1 MTLPLKVAGIGAG
14 FFSQFHY
21 EAWQRLPDAELLAIC
36 DRDTSKAEAAAQTFG
51 AQRTH
56 DTAEALLA
64 NEAID
69 ILDIAAPPTAHLDLI
84 RLAAGTVPTIVCQKP
99 FCGGLAGAEE
109 ACAIAAAAGTALV
122 VHENFRFQPWFRA
135 CKTEL
140 EIGAL
145 GEVYEVAFRL
155 RPGDGQGPRAYL
167 DRQPYFQQMEHFLLH
182 ETAVHLFDVFRY
194 LLGDVVAVFADL
206 RRLNPAIAGEDAGL
220 VILRFASG
228 SRALFDGNRLADHAA
243 ENRRLT
249 MGEMQIDGAEACL
262 RLDGFGRLF
271 LRAHGSNQED
281 EVAYEWQDRGYGGDC
296 VHSFQAHVLR
306 HLREGTPLE
315 TRAED
320 YLTNLKLVEAAYRSN
335 ESGRWEEVGKATA

>member
-1 MTLPLKVAGIGAG
+1 MTEPLRVAGIGAG

-21 EAWQRLPDAELLAIC
+21 EAWQRLPDAELVAIC
-36 DRDTSKAEAAAQTFG
+36 DSDLSKAEAAAQTFG
-51 AQRTH
+51 APRAY
-56 DTAEALLA
+56 DAAKALLA
-64 NEAID
+64 AEPLD
-69 ILDIAAPPTAHLDLI
+69 ILDIAAPPNAHLDLI

-99 FCGGLAGAEE
+99 FCGGLAGAEA
-109 ACAIAAAAGTALV
+109 ACAIAAAAGTTLV

-135 CKTEL
+135 CKTL
-140 EIGAL
+140 LDAAAL

-167 DRQPYFQQMEHFLLH
+167 HRQPYFQQMERFLLH

-194 LLGDVVAVFADL
+194 LLGEVVAVFADL

-262 RLDGFGRLF
+262 RLDGFGQLF
-271 LRAHGSNQED
+271 LRAHGGNQEQ
-281 EVAYEWQDRGYGGDC
+281 EVDYEWQDRGYGGDC
-296 VHSFQAHVLR
+296 VHAFQAHVLH

-320 YLTNLKLVEAAYRSN
+320 YLANLKLVEAAYRSN
-335 ESGRWEEVGKATA
+335 ESGRWDEVAAG

>member
-1 MTLPLKVAGIGAG
+1 MTEPFKVAGIGAG
-14 FFSQFHY
+14 FFSQFHH
-21 EAWQRLPDAELLAIC
+21 EAWQRLPDAELVAIC
-36 DRDTSKAEAAAQTFG
+36 DHDLSKAEDAAQAFG
-51 AQRTH
+51 APRAY
-56 DTAEALLA
+56 DAAEALLA
-64 NEAID
+64 DEPLD
-69 ILDIAAPPTAHLDLI
+69 ILDIAAPPDTHLDLI
-84 RLAAGTVPTIVCQKP
+84 RLAAGKLPTIICQKP

-109 ACAIAAAAGTALV
+109 ACAIAAAAGTTLV

-140 EIGAL
+140 EVGAL
-145 GEVYEVAFRL
+145 GEVYEVTFRL

-167 DRQPYFQQMEHFLLH
+167 DRQPYFQQRERFLLH

-194 LLGDVVAVFADL
+194 LLGEVVAVFADL

-249 MGEMQIDGAEACL
+249 MGEMQIDGADACL

-281 EVAYEWQDRGYGGDC
+281 EVAYDWEDRGYGGDC
-296 VHSFQAHVLR
+296 VQAFQAHVLR
-306 HLREGTPLE
+306 HLAEGAPLE

-335 ESGRWEEVGKATA
+335 ESGRWEEVGPR